1 MPKGYAARRDGR
13 FTQLYRTHMRGLRPA
28 PSMATPQPRMEN
40 SMETNNDNT
49 STAQP
54 RRQGRRWMKRF
65 AIGSAIAVAIAGTT
79 FAIFGHRHG
88 WHHGG
93 PVDPA
98 RVEAHVDWM
107 LKRFY
112 SRIDATDE
120 QKQKIGPIVQAAAK
134 DLLPMREQLRAARGK
149 AAALLEAPTVDRAAV
164 EQLRLDQMK
173 LADDASKRLTQAL
186 ADTAEVLT
194 PAQRR
199 ELAER
204 LGRFSRHRA
213 A

>member
-1 MPKGYAARRDGR
+1 MD
-13 FTQLYRTHMRGLRPA
+13 T
-28 PSMATPQPRMEN
+28 S
-40 SMETNNDNT
+40 SDNT
-49 STAQP
+49 TQP
-54 RRQGRRWMKRF
+54 RRPGRRWMKRF
-65 AIGSAIAVAIAGTT
+65 AIGSAIAIAIAGT
-79 FAIFGHRHG
+79 FAFFGHRHG
-88 WHHGG
+88 WHRGG

-120 QKQKIGPIVQAAAK
+120 QKQKIGPIVKAAAK

-213 A
+213 